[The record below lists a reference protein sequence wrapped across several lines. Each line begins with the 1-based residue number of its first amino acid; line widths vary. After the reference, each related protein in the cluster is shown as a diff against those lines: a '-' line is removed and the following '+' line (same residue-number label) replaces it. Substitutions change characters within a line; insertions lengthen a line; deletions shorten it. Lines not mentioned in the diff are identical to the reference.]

1 MKDDCG
7 LCKRYGRGCQYH
19 PDVSQSVT
27 SGDLSTSQV
36 VAMECLTSRGL
47 DETLADVA
55 ERAKVTRRT
64 LHRYLRDEV
73 FIAEFRKR
81 IEDELGS
88 ARSKVAVA
96 LVRGASMPGPGQAA
110 MQKIYWQRLGELV
123 EKQEHSGPGG
133 EPVLTRIERVVV
145 HPEGDGS

>member
-1 MKDDCG
+1 MPSRYSNSGACG
-7 LCKRYGRGCQYH
+7 G
-19 PDVSQSVT
+19 
-27 SGDLSTSQV
+27 
-36 VAMECLTSRGL
+36 
-47 DETLADVA
+47 
-55 ERAKVTRRT
+55 TRRT

-123 EKQEHSGPGG
+123 DRYEHSGPLGREVAIKLLLEEVDCAQTSRHAG
-133 EPVLTRIERVVV
+133 ARLELRSGR
-145 HPEGDGS
+145 DYQW